1 MTNQHTADATQG
13 LSRFHSLD
21 LLSTLIAVLRTDGSV
36 QFANAALENT
46 LGLSRRT
53 LEGADFCAC
62 CTDAGL
68 APTGPVGRQG
78 AGFGCAAL

>member
-1 MTNQHTADATQG
+1 MTTNHTADATQG

-53 LEGADFCAC
+53 LGTIKVETKLPKKAKLESWREQVRGWLGD
-62 CTDAGL
+62 
-68 APTGPVGRQG
+68 GR
-78 AGFGCAAL
+78 